1 MPKYPNSIR
10 IETLVSFYPD
20 LHVVY
25 NSSNHDYL
33 TGFCLADT
41 ISTYFR
47 NSKNITFDISLQHR
61 KYYTYYNNLIGS
73 THGDG
78 AKWDLLPLLM
88 ADECKEWSETK
99 YRYMFT
105 HHVHHKIGN
114 KDLIGC
120 SIESFRSPSPADNW
134 HHKQG
139 YTSSNNQAI
148 EGFIFSKNNG
158 QVARITHLF

>member
-1 MPKYPNSIR
+1 
-10 IETLVSFYPD
+10 
-20 LHVVY
+20 
-25 NSSNHDYL
+25 
-33 TGFCLADT
+33 
-41 ISTYFR
+41 
-47 NSKNITFDISLQHR
+47 
-61 KYYTYYNNLIGS
+61 
-73 THGDG
+73 
-78 AKWDLLPLLM
+78 M
-88 ADECKEWSETK
+88 ADECKEWSESK

-105 HHVHHKIGN
+105 HHLHHKVS

-120 SIESFRSPSPADNW
+120 SLESFRSPSPSDSW

>member
-1 MPKYPNSIR
+1 
-10 IETLVSFYPD
+10 
-20 LHVVY
+20 
-25 NSSNHDYL
+25 
-33 TGFCLADT
+33 
-41 ISTYFR
+41 
-47 NSKNITFDISLQHR
+47 
-61 KYYTYYNNLIGS
+61 
-73 THGDG
+73 
-78 AKWDLLPLLM
+78 
-88 ADECKEWSETK
+88 
-99 YRYMFT
+99 MFT

-148 EGFIFSKNNG
+148 EGFIFSKHNG

>member
-1 MPKYPNSIR
+1 MLMVCFLSIFILQNVYILNI

-41 ISTYFR
+41 IATYFR

-78 AKWDLLPLLM
+78 AKVG
-88 ADECKEWSETK
+88 
-99 YRYMFT
+99 FT
-105 HHVHHKIGN
+105 Y
-114 KDLIGC
+114 L
-120 SIESFRSPSPADNW
+120 
-134 HHKQG
+134 
-139 YTSSNNQAI
+139 Y
-148 EGFIFSKNNG
+148 
-158 QVARITHLF
+158 